1 MWLQYT
7 ELAEAMQSAN
17 DFYQLFQSGF
27 IQFTYVSYEKK
38 KKALFLQPK
47 NMLVLILQKFICVG
61 KLLVQK
67 CLSLYF
73 SVKQAYVGFFM
84 GVGFSRV
91 YLKMNFLLERKDIDK
106 RWQTRNILS

>member
-1 MWLQYT
+1 
-7 ELAEAMQSAN
+7 
-17 DFYQLFQSGF
+17 
-27 IQFTYVSYEKK
+27 
-38 KKALFLQPK
+38 
-47 NMLVLILQKFICVG
+47 MLVLILQKFICVG

-73 SVKQAYVGFFM
+73 SVKQTYVGFFM

-106 RWQTRNILS
+106 R

>member
-47 NMLVLILQKFICVG
+47 IC
-61 KLLVQK
+61 
-67 CLSLYF
+67 
-73 SVKQAYVGFFM
+73 
-84 GVGFSRV
+84 
-91 YLKMNFLLERKDIDK
+91 
-106 RWQTRNILS
+106 